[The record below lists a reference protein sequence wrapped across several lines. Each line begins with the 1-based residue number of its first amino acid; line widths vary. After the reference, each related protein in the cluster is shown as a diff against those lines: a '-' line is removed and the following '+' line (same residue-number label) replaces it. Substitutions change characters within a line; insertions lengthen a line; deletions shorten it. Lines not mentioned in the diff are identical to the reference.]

1 MSYQPADSGSPVAVA
16 ADSSAQAPEQQQ
28 QNMFQVSS
36 HPIALLFL
44 ILFKS
49 FALGLY
55 LLGNFFTD
63 NFILLF
69 VLCVLTLA
77 VDFWTVKNIS
87 GRLLVGLRWWNEV
100 REDGTNEWIFESRDV
115 NVPVNASDSR
125 IFWIMLYAT
134 PAIWSLLAIAAFFS
148 LRFQWLL
155 IVVVAV
161 VLAVANLI
169 GYQRCDKDQKRR
181 WNQLASG
188 DSSSFVSGIM
198 SGIMSNALTSGAV
211 GRLFSRS

>member
-1 MSYQPADSGSPVAVA
+1 MSSYQPAQLSPQDPAM
-16 ADSSAQAPEQQQ
+16 QQQQQQ

-49 FALGLY
+49 GALALY

-63 NFILLF
+63 NFILIF
-69 VLCVLTLA
+69 VICVLTLA

-100 REDGTNEWIFESRDV
+100 NEDGTNQWIFESREQGAGI
-115 NVPVNASDSR
+115 NASDSR
-125 IFWIMLYAT
+125 IFWMVLYGT
-134 PAIWSLLAIAAFFS
+134 PVVWSLLAIVAFFS

-155 IVVVAV
+155 IVIIAV
-161 VLAVANLI
+161 LLSAANLI
-169 GYQRCDKDQKRR
+169 GYQRCDKDQKQR
-181 WNQLASG
+181 WNQIASG
-188 DSSSFVSGIM
+188 SSSSFMGNMM
-198 SGIMSNALTSGAV
+198 SGFMSNAITSGVV
-211 GRLFSRS
+211 GRLFTRG

>member
-1 MSYQPADSGSPVAVA
+1 MSYQ
-16 ADSSAQAPEQQQ
+16 SAPDGTVVDVDQPQSQ
-28 QNMFQVSS
+28 QNMFQASS
-36 HPIALLFL
+36 HPVALLFL

-49 FALGLY
+49 GALAIY

-63 NFILLF
+63 NFVILF
-69 VLCVLTLA
+69 VLCVLILA

-100 REDGTNEWIFESRDV
+100 LEDGTNEWIFESRDLSI
-115 NVPVNASDSR
+115 PVNTSDSR
-125 IFWIMLYAT
+125 IFWTVLYAT

-155 IVVVAV
+155 IVIIAV
-161 VLAVANLI
+161 LLSGANLI
-169 GYQRCDKDQKRR
+169 GYQRCDKDQKKR

-188 DSSSFVSGIM
+188 SSATLVSGMM
-198 SGIMSNALTSGAV
+198 SGLMNNAITSGVV
-211 GRLFSRS
+211 GRFFSRG

>member
-1 MSYQPADSGSPVAVA
+1 MSSYQPAQLSPQDPAM
-16 ADSSAQAPEQQQ
+16 QQQQQQQ

-49 FALGLY
+49 AALALY

-63 NFILLF
+63 NFILIF
-69 VLCVLTLA
+69 VVCVLTLA

-100 REDGTNEWIFESRDV
+100 NEDGTNQWIFESREQGV
-115 NVPVNASDSR
+115 GVNASDSR
-125 IFWIMLYAT
+125 IFWMVLYGT
-134 PAIWSLLAIAAFFS
+134 PVVWSLLAIVAFFS

-155 IVVVAV
+155 IVIIAV
-161 VLAVANLI
+161 LLSSANLI
-169 GYQRCDKDQKRR
+169 GYQRCDKDQKQR
-181 WNQLASG
+181 WNQIASG
-188 DSSSFVSGIM
+188 SSSSFMGNMM
-198 SGIMSNALTSGAV
+198 SGFMSNAITTGVV
-211 GRLFSRS
+211 GRLFSRG